1 MRRYLTSRRATL
13 NPYAPVF
20 RSFRKKRWRNP
31 IDTGPAV
38 PGEPYLLSEVT
49 WKTVRATDYEVAVL
63 PWGATEAHN
72 FHLPYG
78 TDNYEAAHV
87 AREAARRAWDAGAR
101 VVVLPE
107 IPFGVNTGQLDIRLC
122 INMNPSTQAA
132 VLTDVAHSLEGQG
145 IKKLVVLNGHGGNDF
160 RQMIREL
167 QPTCAVFVCT
177 VNWWNCVDPKPY
189 FDEPGDHGGELETS
203 LMLHIRPDLVLPLSE
218 AGKGQARQFK
228 VAGFREGWAW
238 APREWLR
245 VTEDTGVGN
254 PAAAKPEKGER
265 FLEAVATRIGG
276 FLAELAGADLGDMYQ
291 DATN

>member
-1 MRRYLTSRRATL
+1 MRGYLTSRRASL
-13 NPYAPVF
+13 NPYEPVF
-20 RSFRKKRWRNP
+20 RSFRET
-31 IDTGPAV
+31 DGATSYLTAV

-78 TDNYEAAHV
+78 TDIHETAFV
-87 AREAARRAWDAGAR
+87 ARESARRAWERGAR

-132 VLTDVAHSLEGQG
+132 VLRDVALSLEAQG
-145 IKKLVVLNGHGGNDF
+145 IRKLVVLNGHGGNDF

-167 QPTCAVFVCT
+167 QPTCGVFVCT
-177 VNWWNCVDPKPY
+177 INWWNCVDPKPY
-189 FDEPGDHGGELETS
+189 FDEPGDHAGELETS
-203 LMLHIRPDLVLPLSE
+203 MMMHLRPDLVLPLSE
-218 AGKGQARQFK
+218 AGKGNARRFK
-228 VAGFREGWAW
+228 VTGLREGWAW
-238 APREWLR
+238 APREWSR

-254 PAAAKPEKGER
+254 PAAARPEKGER
-265 FLEAVATRIGG
+265 FIYAVTERIGG
-276 FLAELAGADLGDMYQ
+276 FLVDLAGADIGDLY
-291 DATN
+291 D